1 MEPVA
6 SSKSAT
12 AAPRPLHH
20 SSAGLLLSA
29 NEFASDAY
37 STPRKAA
44 GEAIATPRG
53 CVVDISDESVT
64 DDADASSAS
73 LEAQL
78 DDISDEFVTDDADTS
93 IPRLEAQLA
102 ALQSEYAMLLL
113 ERQRDALQEQLTEL
127 RSSMRFDAARQQAR
141 PEISQRTVRFADD
154 LQGGRLSEPI
164 GTSPRQQCGE
174 GVVCRLP
181 ARSRGRPAW
190 RRHIHGSATPV
201 PKLSRHQIEARGRLI
216 GQQVKVLNGPDANL
230 RGTLTN
236 VLAGNGYA
244 TIVLL
249 AAGANVYMP
258 PRVAADPAARFAGQ
272 PRRIYS
278 ASIAPIYYE

>member
-20 SSAGLLLSA
+20 SWAGLLLSA

-44 GEAIATPRG
+44 GEAIATPMG
-53 CVVDISDESVT
+53 CVVDLADDAVA
-64 DDADASSAS
+64 DDADASIAS
-73 LEAQL
+73 
-78 DDISDEFVTDDADTS
+78 
-93 IPRLEAQLA
+93 LEAQLA
-102 ALQSEYAMLLL
+102 ALQSEYAVLLL

-127 RSSMRFDAARQQAR
+127 RSSMRSDAARKQAR
-141 PEISQRTVRFADD
+141 PEISPRTVRFADE
-154 LQGGRLSEPI
+154 LPGGRLSEST
-164 GTSPRQQCGE
+164 GTSPRQPYGE
-174 GVVCRLP
+174 GLACRLP

-190 RRHIHGSATPV
+190 RRHIHGSAAPV

-236 VLAGNGYA
+236 VLPWNGYA
-244 TIVLL
+244 TLVLP
-249 AAGANVYMP
+249 AAGANVYMS

-278 ASIAPIYYE
+278 ASIAPIHVELDMELSPVSDVCASF